1 MSDLVKDLKQIVKIK
16 AGIDFDDVPY
26 YLRSAEELEEQLAET
41 IRLSAEKHRP
51 AYDEQQQRIAELE
64 QQLDKLKRMEF
75 ICSRCGIRKD
85 GESEGGDF

>member
-1 MSDLVKDLKQIVKIK
+1 MSL
-16 AGIDFDDVPY
+16 IDQSISSQ
-26 YLRSAEELEEQLAET
+26 LRVANDRIAELEEQLAET